1 LSFTIVDRN
10 FDFYGMNA
18 AIEGFCERQ
27 VLSKRFRQNLLLLV
41 EELVLV
47 HQPLLTRGP
56 LTLRI
61 EHAERSNQ
69 LEVICEQSGLDLD
82 PLVGDHLPDE
92 FGVMIIR
99 SLVQS
104 IDHRHESGQ
113 SRLTL
118 VVRAKAPPE
127 NGSCTVVNCY

>member
-1 LSFTIVDRN
+1 
-10 FDFYGMNA
+10 MNA
-18 AIEGFCERQ
+18 EIEGFCEKQ
-27 VLSKRFRQNLLLLV
+27 ILSKRFRQNLLLLV

-47 HQPLLTRGP
+47 HQPLLAYGP

-69 LEVICEQSGLDLD
+69 LGVICEQAGLDRN
-82 PLVGDHLPDE
+82 PLVGGHLPDE

-104 IDHRHESGQ
+104 IDHRHESGH

-118 VVRAKAPPE
+118 VVRSKAPPE
-127 NGSCTVVNCY
+127 NG